1 MKPALLLSLVLLAT
15 LPAAAQAQPE
25 IEAVMVPLNA
35 YLEGHATG
43 SGDAMRRAFHPEAK
57 LFWIAGDTL
66 SILTSEQ
73 YIARMS
79 GSPAPDEAD
88 RRRHIAS
95 IDITGDVAVAKIEL
109 DYPTVF
115 FTDYMTLVRIG
126 GEWKIINKSF
136 HRASPRR

>member
-1 MKPALLLSLVLLAT
+1 MKPALLLPLVLLCA
-15 LPAAAQAQPE
+15 LPVLAQTRAE
-25 IEAVMVPLNA
+25 IDAVMVPLNA
-35 YLEGHATG
+35 YLQGHATG
-43 SGDAMRRAFHPEAK
+43 DGSHMRRAFHPEAK

-73 YIARMS
+73 YISRMS

-95 IDITGDVAVAKIEL
+95 VDITGDVAVAKIEL
-109 DYPTVF
+109 DYPAVY

-136 HRASPRR
+136 HRAAPRR